1 MINRYNLKH
10 FLEKKILII
19 FKMADFEKFPF
30 LMVFGH
36 YNDHFVILLKYF
48 STKILKNY
56 IVHLNFRTRTCPV
69 HSVLVK
75 TRKCSKLP

>member
-1 MINRYNLKH
+1 MINKYCFKH

-48 STKILKNY
+48 SPKIFKNY
-56 IVHLNFRTRTCPV
+56 IVHLNFRTRTEPV
-69 HSVLVK
+69 HSGFVK
-75 TRKCSKLP
+75 TRKYSKSP